1 MTDAISSQPSVHTPP
16 DLGANRPVA
25 PSRMGLKSKLIQWGF
40 DHIEVFLS
48 VLRDLAPILILKKK
62 NLAILTRYD
71 HVKEVFLADDA
82 FGVPYAAKLNV
93 ITGGVPFLL
102 GMEDSPAY
110 RDSLKAWREVFPA
123 VDITPRL
130 VTATERAA
138 EQVVAESRGRVDTL
152 KLASDVTFDV
162 FLEYFG
168 IPGTTNR
175 DDIVVWSKR
184 LFESIFHIGKPDPE
198 LDADAAAYSKA
209 LLAHVHAAIDARK
222 TSGENK
228 DDILGRCLQKHAAG
242 TAGFSDMEIR
252 GMLAG
257 FIVAGLPQPPMVLP
271 KVIEQ
276 LLRRPKILGEAQEVA
291 RRNDNDR
298 LAKYVFEAMRFD
310 PLAPFLQRIAK
321 REYLLGDGTYRAK
334 KIARGTHVM
343 FFFASAMMDER
354 RVSSPKSFNPDRPPH
369 HYLLFGHGLHQ
380 CFAIQINQ
388 KLLPL
393 MLKPLLQRQGLRRA
407 SGPEGH
413 LRKRLVYPERLDV
426 CFDEEPV
433 IHQ

>member
-25 PSRMGLKSKLIQWGF
+25 PSRTGLKSKLIQWGF
-40 DHIEVFLS
+40 DHIEIFLS

-110 RDSLKAWREVFPA
+110 RDSLKAWREIFPA

-138 EQVVAESRGRVDTL
+138 ERVVDESHGRVDTL

-168 IPGTTNR
+168 IPGTANR

-209 LLAHVHAAIDARK
+209 LLAHVQAAIDARK

-291 RRNDNDR
+291 RRNDNDT

-321 REYLLGDGTYRAK
+321 REHLLGDGTFRAK

-426 CFDEEPV
+426 CFDEKPV

>member
-16 DLGANRPVA
+16 EVGANRPVA
-25 PSRMGLKSKLIQWGF
+25 PSRTDLKSNFIQWGF

-62 NLAILTRYD
+62 NLAIITRYD

-102 GMEDSPAY
+102 GMEDSQAY

-130 VTATERAA
+130 VTATEKAA
-138 EQVVAESRGRVDTL
+138 ERVVAESHGRVDTL
-152 KLASDVTFDV
+152 KLASDVTFHV

-184 LFESIFHIGKPDPE
+184 LFESIFHVGKPDPQ
-198 LDADAAAYSKA
+198 LDADTAVYSKA
-209 LLAHVHAAIDARK
+209 LLAHVQAAIDARK

-228 DDILGRCLQKHAAG
+228 DDVLGRCLQKLPDG
-242 TAGFSDMEIR
+242 TAKFSDMEIR

-276 LLRRPKILGEAQEVA
+276 LLRRPKILAEAQEVA
-291 RRNDNDR
+291 RRNDVDT
-298 LAKYVFEAMRFD
+298 LAKYIFEAMRFD

-369 HYLLFGHGLHQ
+369 HYILFGHGLHQ

-393 MLKPLLQRQGLRRA
+393 MLKPLLKRQGLRRA
-407 SGPEGH
+407 SGPEGR

-433 IHQ
+433 VPQ

>member
-1 MTDAISSQPSVHTPP
+1 MTDAFSSQPSVHTPP

-25 PSRMGLKSKLIQWGF
+25 PSRTGLKSKLIQWGF

-48 VLRDLAPILILKKK
+48 VLRDLAPILVLKKK

-71 HVKEVFLADDA
+71 DVKEVFLADDD

-110 RDSLKAWREVFPA
+110 RGSLKALQEVFPA
-123 VDITPRL
+123 ADIKTRL
-130 VTATERAA
+130 VPATERAA
-138 EQVVAESRGRVDTL
+138 ERIVAASRGRVDTL
-152 KLASDVTFDV
+152 KLASDATFDV

-168 IPGTTNR
+168 IPAPTNG
-175 DDIVVWSKR
+175 DIAGWSAR
-184 LFESIFHIGKPDPE
+184 LFESIFHVGKPDPQ

-209 LLAHVHAAIDARK
+209 LLAHVQETIDARK
-222 TSGENK
+222 ASGEKK
-228 DDILGRCLQKHAAG
+228 DDVLGRCLEKQAAG
-242 TAGFSDMEIR
+242 KAGFTDHEIR
-252 GMLAG
+252 GTLAG

-276 LLRRPKILGEAQEVA
+276 LLRRPKILAEVQEVA
-291 RRNDNDR
+291 RKNDDDT

-321 REYLLGDGTYRAK
+321 RDHLFADRPFRAK
-334 KIARGTHVM
+334 KIERGRHIM
-343 FFFASAMMDER
+343 FFSASAMMDER
-354 RVSSPKSFNPDRPPH
+354 RVSSPKSFNPNRPPH
-369 HYLLFGHGLHQ
+369 HYILFGHGLHQ

-433 IHQ
+433 VRQ